1 MSVQIV
7 YTKDFN
13 DDLKAIL
20 HYISHTLKARKA
32 ANSLLDE
39 IINKS
44 SLICATP
51 ETYPIYKPKLRKFPV
66 ELRHFSVKNYT
77 IFYTYDKKSNIV
89 KMTNFIY
96 SRRNIDQII

>member
-1 MSVQIV
+1 MNAKIV

-13 DDLKAIL
+13 DDLKIIL
-20 HYISHTLKARKA
+20 YYISHTLKARKA

-44 SLICATP
+44 SIICATP
-51 ETYPIYKPKLRKFPV
+51 EAYPIYKSKFRKFPV
-66 ELRHFSVKNYT
+66 ELRHFSVKNYS

-89 KMTNFIY
+89 KMTNVIY
-96 SRRNIDQII
+96 SRRNIDKII